1 MNTKSV
7 CMHKYIH
14 MYTHTG
20 ITKLTYIYIHSTL
33 TTTRHTHIDVLYSHM
48 EASGIVGDIL

>member
-1 MNTKSV
+1 
-7 CMHKYIH
+7 MHKYIH

-33 TTTRHTHIDVLYSHM
+33 TTTRHTHIDVLYRHM